1 MIIIEYS
8 SFQLFGREIAFY
20 GLLMIS
26 GFAVAAVSAIPRAKK
41 LGVNGWEVVYSGIFA
56 GIGGILGAKF
66 LSVLTSLNL
75 IVSHKIPF
83 VDIIRNGFVFYGGLL
98 GGAAG
103 IFIYAKSYKLSVV
116 RYFDLFA
123 PGVPLGHA
131 FGRIGCL
138 LSGCCYGIPVSN
150 GISVVYISAADP
162 ATPLSTPLLP
172 VQLIEACLLLIIYAA
187 AECVFYKSKRSGIAS
202 VVYLSAY
209 SAARF
214 VLEFFRAD
222 AERGVLLGLSTSQY
236 ISLLIFVVC
245 VATVIYGLKKK
256 SIRG

>member
-1 MIIIEYS
+1 MI
-8 SFQLFGREIAFY
+8 A
-20 GLLMIS
+20 
-26 GFAVAAVSAIPRAKK
+26 GFAVAAVSASHRAKK

-56 GIGGILGAKF
+56 GIGGILGAKT
-66 LSVLTSLNL
+66 LSILTSLNL
-75 IVSHKIPF
+75 IVSYKIPF
-83 VDIIRNGFVFYGGLL
+83 VDIIRNGFVFYGGLI

-138 LSGCCYGIPVSN
+138 MSGCCYGVPVS
-150 GISVVYISAADP
+150 GGFSVVYISAADP
-162 ATPLSTPLLP
+162 ATPLKTPLLP

-187 AECVFYKSKRSGIAS
+187 AELVFYKSKRFGIAS

-214 VLEFFRAD
+214 ALEFLRAD
-222 AERGVLLGLSTSQY
+222 AERGMLFGLSTSQY

-245 VATVIYGLKKK
+245 VAAVIYGLKKENDK
-256 SIRG
+256 R